1 MPVTN
6 VAKEPW
12 WALSTDTEELR
23 ARWLGIFHRTLT
35 LKASPPGLLTIPIVR
50 CKLPKCVDCKVLID
64 QTAALPVEPKAT
76 MPNSIPSSQMVA
88 SDGEGGS
95 VALANVL
102 ADAEYASP
110 PISEEIAKESP
121 PKYLKPQRTHIVAP
135 DQQISLAKRLAYL
148 LQPPTEMLASTI
160 GILEWHATLF
170 PYQQE
175 GVQALISQN
184 ALLLADD
191 MGLGK
196 TIQAIAA
203 LRILAI
209 QHRVEAALLVVRASL
224 LVQWR
229 KELRTWAPELRIS
242 TVHGTAAERAY
253 QWLAPAHV
261 YLTTYETLRS
271 DFTENP
277 VSPPRRRTWDVVIL
291 DEAQQIKNQKAEV
304 SRKCKLLAR
313 RRAWALTGTPLENR
327 LDDLASI
334 LEFVSPLRYGDQ
346 PIRLQPD
353 AAMLGKH
360 RQLQLRRKK
369 SEVMPQLLPKTTT
382 RVNLSLADS
391 QRESYKRAEEQGIL
405 HLRGMGEEVKVESV
419 LELIMRL
426 KQICN
431 FCPKTGQS
439 AKLEDIRERLHTLI
453 SEGHR
458 ALIFSQFID
467 EQFGVEAVAS
477 ELKEFAPL
485 IYKGDLTSSQRD
497 AVIQAFKKDN
507 SRKVLVIS
515 LRAGG
520 LGLNLQDASY
530 IFHFD
535 RWWNPA
541 AENQADSR
549 SDRIGQTQKV
559 HVYKY
564 ICEGT
569 IEERIEQ
576 ILGEK
581 QMLFDEIVDDVSI
594 DLKTHLSSEELFGLF
609 GLPPPSRAKPSSRNS
624 TALPDYATMSGIEF
638 EKYVKNLL
646 ERKGWTVETTP
657 PTRDGG
663 IDLIANRTVEMGGDI
678 KLYIQC
684 KNYASPVG
692 VETIRQL
699 NGVLPK
705 HQPGSRGVVVCPN
718 GFSADARVFANDRDI
733 LLWEQQQLFEMSG

>member
-1 MPVTN
+1 LKEISHNTLDTTDQAAVLLVEIKTPVPQ
-6 VAKEPW
+6 V
-12 WALSTDTEELR
+12 
-23 ARWLGIFHRTLT
+23 
-35 LKASPPGLLTIPIVR
+35 
-50 CKLPKCVDCKVLID
+50 
-64 QTAALPVEPKAT
+64 
-76 MPNSIPSSQMVA
+76 IPSSLIVA
-88 SDGEGGS
+88 VGGEGGS
-95 VALANVL
+95 VALVNVL
-102 ADAEYASP
+102 AETEPVTP
-110 PISEEIAKESP
+110 PISDGTPIDSLQKS
-121 PKYLKPQRTHIVAP
+121 LKPHRTLNVP
-135 DQQISLAKRLAYL
+135 DQRMSLAKRLAYL
-148 LQPPTEMLASTI
+148 LQPPTNMLASAL
-160 GILEWHATLF
+160 GPLEWHATLF

-175 GVQALISQN
+175 GVHVLLSQN
-184 ALLLADD
+184 VLLLADD

-209 QHRVEAALLVVRASL
+209 QHRMEAALVMVRASL
-224 LVQWR
+224 LAQWR

-242 TVHGTAAERAY
+242 TVHGTATERAY

-271 DFTENP
+271 DFTETP

-291 DEAQQIKNQKAEV
+291 DEAQQIKNPKAEV

-313 RRAWALTGTPLENR
+313 KRAWALTGTPIENR

-334 LEFVSPLRYGDQ
+334 LEFVSPLRDGDP
-346 PIRLQPD
+346 PIRLQPNT
-353 AAMLGKH
+353 AMLEKH

-369 SEVMPQLLPKTTT
+369 SEVMGQLPPKTTS

-405 HLRGMGEEVKVESV
+405 HLRGMGEEVRIESV

-439 AKLEDIRERLHTLI
+439 AKLEDIRERLNTLI
-453 SEGHR
+453 GEGHR
-458 ALIFSQFID
+458 ALIFSQFVD
-467 EQFGVEAVAS
+467 GQFGVEAVAS
-477 ELKEFAPL
+477 ALKEFAPL
-485 IYKGDLTSSQRD
+485 MYTGSLISSRRE
-497 AVIQAFKKDN
+497 AVIQAFNKDI
-507 SRKVLVIS
+507 SHGVLVIS

-520 LGLNLQDASY
+520 LGLNLQAASY
-530 IFHFD
+530 VFHFD

-541 AENQADSR
+541 AENQADGR
-549 SDRIGQTQKV
+549 SDRIGQNQKV

-564 ICEGT
+564 VCEGT

-576 ILGEK
+576 ILSEK
-581 QMLFDEIVDDVSI
+581 QMLFNKIVDDVSI
-594 DLKTHLSSEELFGLF
+594 DLKASLTSEELFGLF
-609 GLPPPSRAKPSSRNS
+609 GLPPPSRAKPSSQNS
-624 TALPDYATMSGIEF
+624 TALPAYATMSGIEF
-638 EKYVKNLL
+638 EKHVKNIL

-657 PTRDGG
+657 LTRDGG

-705 HQPGSRGVVVCPN
+705 HQPGSRGVVVCPS
-718 GFSADARVFANDRDI
+718 GFSSDARMFANDRDI

>member
-6 VAKEPW
+6 AKEPW
-12 WALSTDTEELR
+12 WVISTDTEELS
-23 ARWLGIFHRTLT
+23 ARWLGIFHRTLI
-35 LKASPPGLLTIPIVR
+35 LKASPSGLLTIPQVR
-50 CKLPKCVDCKVLID
+50 TRIPKCMDCRGLTDKPAV
-64 QTAALPVEPKAT
+64 LPVEPET
-76 MPNSIPSSQMVA
+76 HVPQVIPSSLIVA
-88 SDGEGGS
+88 VGAKGGS
-95 VALANVL
+95 VALVNVL
-102 ADAEYASP
+102 ADKEPLTP
-110 PISEEIAKESP
+110 PISEGNPTDRLQES
-121 PKYLKPQRTHIVAP
+121 LKLHRTLVVPP
-135 DQQISLAKRLAYL
+135 DQFMSLAKRLAYL
-148 LQPPTEMLASTI
+148 LQPPTKMLVSAL
-160 GILEWHATLF
+160 GPLEWHATLF

-175 GVQALISQN
+175 GIHALLSQN

-209 QHRVEAALLVVRASL
+209 QHRMEAALLLVRASL

-242 TVHGTAAERAY
+242 TVHGTATERAY

-291 DEAQQIKNQKAEV
+291 DEAQQIKNPKAAV

-313 RRAWALTGTPLENR
+313 KRAWALTGTPIENR
-327 LDDLASI
+327 LEDLTSI
-334 LEFVSPLRYGDQ
+334 LEFVSPLHEGET
-346 PIRLQPD
+346 PMRLQPN
-353 AAMLGKH
+353 AAMLEKH

-369 SEVMPQLLPKTTT
+369 ADVMPQLLPKTTS
-382 RVNLSLADS
+382 RVNLSIADS

-405 HLRGMGEEVKVESV
+405 HLRGMGEEVRVESV
-419 LELIMRL
+419 LELITRL

-439 AKLEDIRERLHTLI
+439 AKLEDIRDRLHTLI

-458 ALIFSQFID
+458 ALIFSQFVD
-467 EQFGVEAVAS
+467 DQFGVAAVAS
-477 ELKEFAPL
+477 ALKEFTPL
-485 IYKGDLTSSQRD
+485 MYTGSLTSSKRD
-497 AVIQAFKKDN
+497 AVIQAFKKDI
-507 SRKVLVIS
+507 SHEVLVIS

-520 LGLNLQDASY
+520 LGLNLQEASY
-530 IFHFD
+530 VFHFD

-541 AENQADSR
+541 AENQADGR

-564 ICEGT
+564 VCEGT

-576 ILGEK
+576 ILSEK

-594 DLKTHLSSEELFGLF
+594 DLKTRLNSEELFGLF
-609 GLPPPSRAKPSSRNS
+609 GLTPPPRTKTSSRDS
-624 TALPDYATMSGIEF
+624 KALPDYATMSGIEF
-638 EKYVKNLL
+638 EKYVNNLL

-663 IDLIANRTVEMGGDI
+663 IDLIAKRTVEMGGDI

-684 KNYASPVG
+684 KNYAGPVG

-705 HQPGSRGVVVCPN
+705 HQPGSRGVVVCPS

-733 LLWEQQQLFEMSG
+733 ILWERNQLFEMSQ